1 MEEQVKIPE
10 HLAQHT
16 QTAIDKLFDK
26 LSGVKALVVASID
39 GFAVAQRAAIDID
52 AHKVAAMAS
61 SFSALGVVVAE
72 ESHMGAKKVVTLEAQ
87 NGYVILL
94 DIPRPDYP
102 LVLSITASSDTV
114 LAQTLYLARE
124 TIGEITQSV

>member
-1 MEEQVKIPE
+1 MDEQVNISPA
-10 HLAQHT
+10 LAHSAQN
-16 QTAIDKLFDK
+16 AIDSHFGK

-39 GFAVAQRAAIDID
+39 GFAVASRAVIDVD
-52 AHKVAAMAS
+52 ANKVAAMAS

-72 ESHMGAKKVVTLEAQ
+72 ESHIGLKKIVTLEAQ

-94 DIPRPDYP
+94 DIPRNDFPM
-102 LVLSITASSDTV
+102 VLSISASSDTV

-124 TIGEITQSV
+124 TIAQIQSA